1 MRISDW
7 SSDVCSSDLE
17 GTNFKHVVAP
27 HHRRSDRVAGGRS
40 VRLAVD
46 RKSVVS
52 GKSVAVR
59 VDLGGRRIIK
69 KKRRTSF
76 SHAYVRYERS
86 SRRKNS
92 LCEHINGQYTANLQ
106 GSRDTKLTA

>member
-40 VRLAVD
+40 VRLAD
-46 RKSVVS
+46 RIAAPHRRGTAVPKRCAGPGRPFRDLPPSLARPQPADAGTRAGTRGS
-52 GKSVAVR
+52 LSFAPQPANASFWQVAP
-59 VDLGGRRIIK
+59 
-69 KKRRTSF
+69 
-76 SHAYVRYERS
+76 HYV
-86 SRRKNS
+86 
-92 LCEHINGQYTANLQ
+92 
-106 GSRDTKLTA
+106 